1 MKTRI
6 KSEPSIVGTTFAS
19 IVQKM
24 LREQGITQA
33 KMFGVPGIKTD
44 RNMFAMSVKG
54 ELIVKL
60 PKGRVEALVA
70 SKQGK
75 HFYHLFDK
83 SRLMKEWVAIG
94 KNNKHNWIKLAQ
106 EAKDFVISTQKR

>member
-6 KSEPSIVGTTFAS
+6 KSEPSNVGTPFAS

-24 LREQGITQA
+24 LKEQGIAQA
-33 KMFGVPGIKTD
+33 KMFGVPGIKTG
-44 RNMFAMSVKG
+44 RKMFAMSVKG
-54 ELIVKL
+54 KLIVKL
-60 PKGRVEALVA
+60 PKGRVDALVA

-94 KNNKHNWIKLAQ
+94 QKNKRNWLKLAQ
-106 EAKDFVISTQKR
+106 EAKDFVTSTQKR